1 MTKKIISLVLSAI
14 CLLALLSGCKGE
26 TTSAYYQSE
35 NNKLVRIDVTDK
47 HDFYQHQGDPFTIV
61 KRGNTYLT
69 GTFAPSDVY
78 EFYKYFVE
86 NNESATLIE
95 EGEKDGFSYF
105 LFSVDYIG
113 VDTGTLG
120 IDDLFS
126 SLDGDAPDDT
136 SELLDDADK
145 PVVTEYNILVAFPE
159 AEAVLALSSDRSEED
174 VRAAFRDM
182 SFATEDADT
191 E

>member
-1 MTKKIISLVLSAI
+1 M
-14 CLLALLSGCKGE
+14 
-26 TTSAYYQSE
+26 
-35 NNKLVRIDVTDK
+35 
-47 HDFYQHQGDPFTIV
+47 

-86 NNESATLIE
+86 NNESAALIE
-95 EGEKDGFSYF
+95 AGEKDGFSYF

-126 SLDGDAPDDT
+126 SLNGDAPDDT

>member
-1 MTKKIISLVLSAI
+1 MPKKITSLALSAI
-14 CLLALLSGCKGE
+14 CLLTLLSGCKGK

-47 HDFYQHQGDPFTIV
+47 HGFYQHQGDPFTIV
-61 KRGNTYLT
+61 KRGSTYLT
-69 GTFAPSDVY
+69 GTFAPSNVY
-78 EFYKYFVE
+78 GFYKYFVE
-86 NNESATLIE
+86 NNESAVLIE

-113 VDTGTLG
+113 VDMGTLE
-120 IDDLFS
+120 INDIFS
-126 SLDGDAPDDT
+126 SLNGAATDD
-136 SELLDDADK
+136 SSKLLDDADK
-145 PVVTEYNILVAFPE
+145 PVVIEYNILVDFPE
-159 AEAVLALSSDRSEED
+159 AEAVLALSSGRSEED
-174 VRAAFRDM
+174 VRAAFKDM